1 MFLQGQQTVR
11 HVCGASNSTWYDM
24 FIESTFMWYGHS
36 QGGLIGIT
44 LNDNATKR
52 WALRLDSCSQL
63 VRDLT
68 TVRDD
73 LSEHSTHH
81 KEESKAGIQAD
92 VSYRRKLRER
102 LDQCVDPLDSA
113 GHSPTLFNIVSGN
126 LAAECANVQNTI
138 QIGKGCMLSY
148 ENKLPQGFY
157 NKISS
162 PVVIMDTTRK
172 RINLGATTTIAT
184 KIIFNRMLSIIG
196 SGECDLHDLFSHE
209 LAPIPTSLLV
219 HVLVAVSCTPK
230 KNNKKTTTTNKQ
242 SNKQTKTHKK
252 NNN

>member
-24 FIESTFMWYGHS
+24 FIESTFIWYGHS

-52 WALRLDSCSQL
+52 WALRLDSCRQL
-63 VRDLT
+63 VRDLS

-73 LSEHSTHH
+73 LSEHPTHH

-102 LDQCVDPLDSA
+102 LDQCIDPLDSA
-113 GHSPTLFNIVSGN
+113 GHSPTLFNIVSGK
-126 LAAECANVQNTI
+126 LAAESANV
-138 QIGKGCMLSY
+138 SY

-162 PVVIMDTTRK
+162 PVVTMDRTRK

-196 SGECDLHDLFSHE
+196 
-209 LAPIPTSLLV
+209 
-219 HVLVAVSCTPK
+219 
-230 KNNKKTTTTNKQ
+230 
-242 SNKQTKTHKK
+242 
-252 NNN
+252 